1 MDSRRNVIFA
11 CGAFGYSVDSDLTRS
26 AISSIER
33 QQIFVFEFSF
43 VSRVVLMKKTV
54 LSIVLLITVLSG
66 CSSVISN
73 SERFYND
80 RPRRPINWR
89 EYMSD

>member
-1 MDSRRNVIFA
+1 MKIASSSRERVARLKLVI
-11 CGAFGYSVDSDLTRS
+11 
-26 AISSIER
+26 E
-33 QQIFVFEFSF
+33 
-43 VSRVVLMKKTV
+43 KTV

-73 SERFYND
+73 SESFYKD
-80 RPRRPINWR
+80 KPRRPINWR

>member
-1 MDSRRNVIFA
+1 MKIA
-11 CGAFGYSVDSDLTRS
+11 
-26 AISSIER
+26 SSIRER
-33 QQIFVFEFSF
+33 VARLKLVIE
-43 VSRVVLMKKTV
+43 KTV

-66 CSSVISN
+66 CSSVITN
-73 SERFYND
+73 SEGFYND

>member
-1 MDSRRNVIFA
+1 MKLFSHWAKITSKEVRTVITHFLMKIA
-11 CGAFGYSVDSDLTRS
+11 
-26 AISSIER
+26 SSIR
-33 QQIFVFEFSF
+33 K
-43 VSRVVLMKKTV
+43 RVGRLKLVIEKTA

-66 CSSVISN
+66 CSSAISN